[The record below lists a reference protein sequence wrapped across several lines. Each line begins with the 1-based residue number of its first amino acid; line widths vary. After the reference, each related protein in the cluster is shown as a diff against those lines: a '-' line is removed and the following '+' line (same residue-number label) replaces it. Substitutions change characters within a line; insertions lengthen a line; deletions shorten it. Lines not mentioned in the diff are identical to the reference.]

1 MIGLADPAA
10 LLWLAALPPALAAA
24 AWAARRRR
32 ADAAAFGGGA
42 ALRRGRSRWR
52 RPLRLLLLLGAL
64 ALIAIAIARPQWGEQ
79 ERTLTRRGID
89 IAIALDVSR
98 SMTADDAAP
107 TRAGAAA
114 AALGE
119 LLDHLPGDRAGLVTF
134 AGGAFER
141 SPLTLDFEP
150 LRQLIARAQRESAL
164 VPQGTDLAAAL
175 EAALRLLDVEDAAA
189 TQAIVLIS
197 DGEHL
202 AGDLGPALR
211 QARARGVR
219 VHAAAAGT
227 AGGGAMAARERA
239 DGGTGGGAADAD
251 GARSRADRETLRRIA
266 EATGGELRELDALP
280 GLAVG
285 FRRLRQSEFDEGT
298 DRAPIDRFQW
308 FLGAA
313 LALLAARE
321 LAGGGWRLRRAAPP
335 SAALPLTASALLA
348 ALIAACGSAEYR
360 RTGDG
365 HAAYADGRYGEALA
379 AYRESAALAPA
390 APQPPYNIGNAL
402 HRLGRYEEAT
412 AASSEAAG
420 GADDP
425 ALHARALYALGSHAF
440 RRGDLEAA
448 REAWIGVLLLDPGD
462 RDAKHNLELTLRLL
476 RGEDPAPPPDAADP
490 GGQQDR
496 ADGQPDSSAHG
507 QPGGGSDGQPDSGAN
522 GQPGG
527 GDGQPD
533 SGANGQ
539 PGGGGDGQPGSGA
552 PGDQAG
558 APGAG
563 GQPSPSGSRG
573 DGASSDRSGAPG
585 GLGTPGAPRGPSTL
599 DEAQAQLSAAV
610 LRLGDEALGL
620 ADALALLDLVRTA
633 NALDALDPR
642 GNGGGGGLPD
652 R

>member
-1 MIGLADPAA
+1 MIGLANPAA
-10 LLWLAALPPALAAA
+10 LLWLAAPPLALAAA

-32 ADAAAFGGGA
+32 RAAAAFGGGA

-52 RPLRLLLLLGAL
+52 RPLRLALLLGAL

-79 ERTLTRRGID
+79 DRVLTRRGID
-89 IAIALDVSR
+89 LAIALDVSR

-107 TRAGAAA
+107 TRAEAAA

-141 SPLTLDFEP
+141 SPLTLDFDP
-150 LRQLIARAQRESAL
+150 LRQLIARAQGESAL

-189 TQAIVLIS
+189 AQAIVLIS

-211 QARARGVR
+211 QARERGVR

-227 AGGGAMAARERA
+227 ADGGAMAPRA
-239 DGGTGGGAADAD
+239 GAEGGGQ
-251 GARSRADRETLRRIA
+251 SRADRETLRRIA

-285 FRRLRQSEFDEGT
+285 FRRLRQSEFGEGT
-298 DRAPIDRFQW
+298 GRAPIDRFQW
-308 FLGAA
+308 FLGGAI
-313 LALLAARE
+313 ALLAARE
-321 LAGGGWRLRRAAPP
+321 LAGGGWRRRGAAPGGG
-335 SAALPLTASALLA
+335 ALPLAAAILPA

-360 RTGDG
+360 RTEDG
-365 HAAYADGRYGEALA
+365 HAAYADGRYEAALA
-379 AYRESAALAPA
+379 SYREAAALAPE

-412 AASSEAAG
+412 AASAAAAG
-420 GADDP
+420 ATDDP

-440 RRGDLEAA
+440 RRGDLEGA
-448 REAWIGVLLLDPGD
+448 REAWIGLLLRDPGD

-476 RGEDPAPPPDAADP
+476 RGDDPAPPPDAPRDGAGGPDTGAQPSGGPDGRAGAGNGQQGGGRSGQPDDGRAPGPGPSGDP
-490 GGQQDR
+490 GG
-496 ADGQPDSSAHG
+496 A
-507 QPGGGSDGQPDSGAN
+507 GGGQSSPSARS
-522 GQPGG
+522 GG
-527 GDGQPD
+527 GRSPD
-533 SGANGQ
+533 
-539 PGGGGDGQPGSGA
+539 GSG
-552 PGDQAG
+552 P
-558 APGAG
+558 AG
-563 GQPSPSGSRG
+563 GP
-573 DGASSDRSGAPG
+573 AA
-585 GLGTPGAPRGPSTL
+585 PGAPRGPSAL
-599 DEAQAQLSAAV
+599 DEARAQLSAAV
-610 LRLGDEALGL
+610 LRLGDEALSA
-620 ADALALLDLVRTA
+620 ADALALLDLVRAA

-642 GNGGGGGLPD
+642 AGGGARLPD